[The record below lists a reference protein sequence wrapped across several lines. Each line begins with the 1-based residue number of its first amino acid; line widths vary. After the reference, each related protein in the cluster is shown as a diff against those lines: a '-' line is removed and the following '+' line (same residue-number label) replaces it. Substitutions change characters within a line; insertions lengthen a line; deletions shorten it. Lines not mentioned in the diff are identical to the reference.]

1 MDDAAGSSAIPP
13 VTPKELRRAAHIQ
26 DDLPAERT
34 GADIP
39 LMDVLDEIA
48 LRPDELAL
56 SPKRF
61 INRELSWLEF
71 NRRVLEEAS
80 NRNHPLL
87 EQLRFLENGARLRCV
102 EVEARGRMF
111 WELNNP
117 QDVERIEAMLA
128 TV

>member
-1 MDDAAGSSAIPP
+1 M
-13 VTPKELRRAAHIQ
+13 RRAAHIQ

-39 LMDVLDEIA
+39 LMDVLDETA
-48 LRPDELAL
+48 ERPANSPI

-80 NRNHPLL
+80 NQNHPLL
-87 EQLRFLENGARLRCV
+87 EQVRFLSISGNNLDEFFSVRVAGLARPD
-102 EVEARGRMF
+102 AHGRR
-111 WELNNP
+111 P
-117 QDVERIEAMLA
+117 RRRRTA
-128 TV
+128 